1 MTNKERKIVT
11 LPIEQIRPYK
21 NNPRLNKKSVEILE
35 QALQRYGFLI
45 PITLDKDKVIVTG
58 HSRFQAAINIGLK
71 ELPCIILDDLTDR
84 EIKEYRIA
92 DNRVAEHSFL
102 DFLQKGAVLEEWAK
116 EDNLIAKA
124 FPTFA
129 VDTTDFSKSKEER
142 TQELPNSEVGNI
154 CMCPYCLTEF
164 KVK

>member
-142 TQELPNSEVGNI
+142 AQELPDLEVDNI